1 MQCGF
6 NFKPGMTAGTMITG
20 YCTIRHNQVIVNGDI
35 TYFQENFINFA
46 DFIKS
51 AFRKE
56 EISYSKF
63 FKMDSL
69 SKLGFLTTEFLLRES
84 GISRYSKDRIG
95 VVLSNSGSSLDTD
108 MSYFETIRDRN
119 NYYPSPSVFVY
130 TLPNIMIGEI
140 CIRNQVNGENSFF
153 IQEQFNTEFLSRY
166 VNELFENNRIDACIT
181 GWVELLKDRYESLV
195 LLVERTEIF
204 DKERINRSFGKF
216 SKSTLDKLYT
226 NI

>member
-1 MQCGF
+1 
-6 NFKPGMTAGTMITG
+6 MTTGTIITG

-69 SKLGFLTTEFLLRES
+69 SKLGFLTTEFLLREN

-108 MSYFETIRDRN
+108 MGYFETIRDRN

-153 IQEQFNTEFLSRY
+153 VRGTI
-166 VNELFENNRIDACIT
+166 
-181 GWVELLKDRYESLV
+181 
-195 LLVERTEIF
+195 
-204 DKERINRSFGKF
+204 
-216 SKSTLDKLYT
+216 
-226 NI
+226 